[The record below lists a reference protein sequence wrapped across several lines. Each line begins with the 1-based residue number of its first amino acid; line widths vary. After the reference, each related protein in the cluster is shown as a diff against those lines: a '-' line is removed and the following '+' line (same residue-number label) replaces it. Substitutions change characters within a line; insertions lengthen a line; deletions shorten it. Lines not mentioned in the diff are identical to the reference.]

1 MNYAGCFFI
10 CDLKAYSMY
19 KQTELFI
26 FFIFV
31 KLSISI

>member
-19 KQTELFI
+19 KQTEFFI
-26 FFIFV
+26 FFYIC
-31 KLSISI
+31 KIKH

>member
-19 KQTELFI
+19 KQTEFFI
-26 FFIFV
+26 FF
-31 KLSISI
+31 LYL